1 MGGSGT
7 SIREVGYC
15 YPNPHKPTCMDC
27 RHFRENHFAFVDD
40 TLPGIELVGMQMHL
54 TQCEPCARHDAN
66 VRRSLMLFRNL
77 PSIEPSPD
85 FSRRLQEKLR
95 AAKLHDAHGLHRDR
109 SRSLGAAAAVAVTSA
124 IMLGY
129 IAVSLR
135 DVDSAHDL
143 TLPPVVAIASASE
156 PIPVEI
162 SSPAPEMVAAV
173 PAGLPIWTAALFAEQ
188 TAVHFASI
196 ELAAAR

>member
-1 MGGSGT
+1 
-7 SIREVGYC
+7 
-15 YPNPHKPTCMDC
+15 MDC

-54 TQCEPCARHDAN
+54 AECEPCARHDAN
-66 VRRSLMLFRNL
+66 VRRSLMLFRSL

-85 FSRRLQEKLR
+85 FSRRLHEKLR
-95 AAKLHDAHGLHRDR
+95 VVKLHDAQGLHRDR
-109 SRSLGAAAAVAVTSA
+109 SRSLGAAVAVTSA

-135 DVDSAHDL
+135 EVDSAHDL
-143 TLPPVVAIASASE
+143 TLAPVVAIAPASE
-156 PIPVEI
+156 SIPVEI

-188 TAVHFASI
+188 TAVHFASA
-196 ELAAAR
+196 ELATAR